1 MTYFYKF
8 ANTFVPFLIAFML
21 SLSVGL
27 ASPNMAK
34 IQKLL
39 IELKSPSNRAHS
51 EVEKEIWSEWSRSG
65 DQNLDML
72 LIRGR
77 FFMQSGRLEDA
88 IVVFSQII
96 SIEPLFAE
104 AWNARATTF
113 YMKGDFKNSISDID
127 KVLLLNAQHFGALSG
142 LGAMLENLGHLSAA
156 LDAFQKA
163 EKINPLNSNIKL
175 SVKRL
180 KSKIAGISL

>member
-8 ANTFVPFLIAFML
+8 ANTFVPCFIAFML

-51 EVEKEIWSEWSRSG
+51 EVEKEIWAEWSRSG

-113 YMKGDFKNSISDID
+113 YMKGDFKN
-127 KVLLLNAQHFGALSG
+127 LS
-142 LGAMLENLGHLSAA
+142 LIH
-156 LDAFQKA
+156 
-163 EKINPLNSNIKL
+163 I
-175 SVKRL
+175 
-180 KSKIAGISL
+180 

>member
-34 IQKLL
+34 IQNLL

-51 EVEKEIWSEWSRSG
+51 EVEKEIWAEWSRSG

-77 FFMQSGRLEDA
+77 FFMQSGRVSFGL
-88 IVVFSQII
+88 
-96 SIEPLFAE
+96 LTT
-104 AWNARATTF
+104 AT
-113 YMKGDFKNSISDID
+113 
-127 KVLLLNAQHFGALSG
+127 
-142 LGAMLENLGHLSAA
+142 
-156 LDAFQKA
+156 
-163 EKINPLNSNIKL
+163 L
-175 SVKRL
+175 SVSASPFTRKA
-180 KSKIAGISL
+180 K

>member
-8 ANTFVPFLIAFML
+8 ANTFVPCFIAFML

-39 IELKSPSNRAHS
+39 IELKLPSNRAHS
-51 EVEKEIWSEWSRSG
+51 EVEKEIWAEWSRSG

-163 EKINPLNSNIKL
+163 ETINPLNTNIKL

-180 KSKIAGISL
+180 KSKIAGILL

>member
-1 MTYFYKF
+1 MTYFYKL

-27 ASPNMAK
+27 ASPNMAN

-51 EVEKEIWSEWSRSG
+51 EVEKEIWAEWSRSG

-77 FFMQSGRLEDA
+77 FFMQSGRLEETRPEYNGDCHRPPRKRTEGK
-88 IVVFSQII
+88 I
-96 SIEPLFAE
+96 S
-104 AWNARATTF
+104 
-113 YMKGDFKNSISDID
+113 
-127 KVLLLNAQHFGALSG
+127 SG
-142 LGAMLENLGHLSAA
+142 TE
-156 LDAFQKA
+156 
-163 EKINPLNSNIKL
+163 
-175 SVKRL
+175 
-180 KSKIAGISL
+180 

>member
-34 IQKLL
+34 IQNLL

-51 EVEKEIWSEWSRSG
+51 EVEKEIWAEWSRSG

-77 FFMQSGRLEDA
+77 FFMQSGRLEEA

-142 LGAMLENLGHLSAA
+142 QARIFIRLQEYEKAISSLQTA
-156 LDAFQKA
+156 LNFYPLFKSGELISEI
-163 EKINPLNSNIKL
+163 EKLIKEK
-175 SVKRL
+175 SV
-180 KSKIAGISL
+180 